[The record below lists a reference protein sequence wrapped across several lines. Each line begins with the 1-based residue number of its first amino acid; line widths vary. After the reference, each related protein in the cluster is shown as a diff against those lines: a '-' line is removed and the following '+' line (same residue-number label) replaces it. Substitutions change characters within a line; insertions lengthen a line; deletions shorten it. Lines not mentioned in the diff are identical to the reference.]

1 MQPGSPSQQERKDS
15 VAQENWRDFDVMF
28 LAEPGDTLVF
38 SSPRDVQAFVAQDTI
53 KTITEADVFDT
64 LDFRTYVPGTPAE
77 LIEDRLGCIVQ
88 TMPLTFNKTVNSF
101 INYFTVRR
109 RSYTQTMLERKD
121 YYFPIMEEALK
132 KYGLPDE
139 LKYLSIVESG
149 LYPRAV
155 SKSGAV
161 GLWQFMGPTGRD
173 LNLYQ
178 DKYLDERMDPV
189 KSTEAACKYL
199 KFLYGVFNDWEL
211 SLAAYNCGPG
221 SIKRTMNRTGGKTFW
236 EIYPNL
242 PAETRSY
249 VPQFTAV
256 VYAMHYARFH
266 YIFPDVDSVVR
277 GEPTDTVMLDRQLNL
292 AMLAKHLK
300 IDPAKITFLNPSI
313 RKPISPSRLPFVL
326 NLPTDLAADFREARA
341 FYLDS
346 SQHVTGGDEPEDAID
361 RKRKRSIAKTETGKA
376 GKGGKDNNA
385 GDARDNE
392 EHFKTT
398 FHKVRH
404 GETLYKI
411 ADKENVTVADLRSWN
426 RIRRGKVKPGQR
438 LMIVRKVRT
447 KKEPEVLLA
456 RNAEKATPNIPTVAA
471 AKAAEAGDV
480 AQQGEGDAG
489 STRNDSSQVPS
500 IAQKDKPDES
510 GKNAKVDKRRKT
522 AKDAEI
528 STDENPA
535 EVLRKRSVRKGE
547 SLYTIARMEGCK
559 VGDLRKWN
567 PALDGNDIKVGQ
579 ELLIIEAK
587 KATGVKGAKLAVG
600 KKRGREKEEKGEKDV
615 TKSEK
620 RLKQGKQDSDLETQE
635 LVREG
640 KDRDK
645 DRRAKKMDTDSTPK
659 IYEVQPGD
667 TLWNIAQKI
676 DGVSVDDIIR
686 MNGLKDKNLKVG
698 MKLKVG

>member
-1 MQPGSPSQQERKDS
+1 MQPNGPSQEARKDS

-38 SSPRDVQAFVAQDTI
+38 SSPRDVHAFVAQDTI
-53 KTITEADVFDT
+53 KAITEADVFDT

-77 LIEDRLGCIVQ
+77 LVQDRLGCIVQ

-101 INYFTVRR
+101 INYFTVRK

-161 GLWQFMGPTGRD
+161 GLWQFMGPTGKD

-199 KFLYGVFNDWEL
+199 KFLYGIFNDWEL

-221 SIKRTMNRTGGKTFW
+221 AIRRTMRRTGGKTFW

-266 YIFPDVDSVVR
+266 YIFADLDSVVR
-277 GEPTDTVMLDRQLNL
+277 GEPTDTVVLDRQLNL
-292 AMLAKHLK
+292 AMLAKHLE

-326 NLPTDLAADFREARA
+326 NLPTHLAADFREARA

-346 SQHVTGGDEPEDAID
+346 SLHIAGGEEPEDAID
-361 RKRKRSIAKTETGKA
+361 RKRKRSIVKNDKSKTNGS
-376 GKGGKDNNA
+376 
-385 GDARDNE
+385 RDL
-392 EHFKTT
+392 FKTS
-398 FHKVRH
+398 FHKVRK

-411 ADKENVTVADLRSWN
+411 ADNENVTVADLRAWN
-426 RIRRGKVKPGQR
+426 RIKKGKVRPGQR
-438 LMIVRKVRT
+438 LMIVRKIQE
-447 KKEPEVLLA
+447 KKDPVIQLA
-456 RNAEKATPNIPTVAA
+456 RNTENGIPSVAAEKSEGQSTNTETSEKTERDTSAVEVSEKPVKKSKA
-471 AKAAEAGDV
+471 AKVLEVDEV
-480 AQQGEGDAG
+480 EPEGEGQH
-489 STRNDSSQVPS
+489 RHLV
-500 IAQKDKPDES
+500 K
-510 GKNAKVDKRRKT
+510 
-522 AKDAEI
+522 
-528 STDENPA
+528 
-535 EVLRKRSVRKGE
+535 KGE
-547 SLYTIARMEGCK
+547 SLYTIAKLEGCK
-559 VGDLRKWN
+559 VAKLQEWN
-567 PALDGNDIKVGQ
+567 PGIEGNDIKVGQ
-579 ELLIIEAK
+579 ILVIRKELAASKNGKNDKIIADKKLKKDKKEDEEAEDEIVATKAKTKGEQEK
-587 KATGVKGAKLAVG
+587 KGVK
-600 KKRGREKEEKGEKDV
+600 
-615 TKSEK
+615 SE
-620 RLKQGKQDSDLETQE
+620 
-635 LVREG
+635 
-640 KDRDK
+640 
-645 DRRAKKMDTDSTPK
+645 PK

-676 DGVSVDDIIR
+676 EGVSVSDIMR

-698 MKLKVG
+698 MKLKIG